1 VSHRRKPKPGRAVKR
16 ESWWSR
22 PASLQPL
29 PRGSL
34 SQRASDRVRRK
45 IQAGD
50 LRPGQRLE
58 SSQILA
64 AELGVSLPVLR
75 EALAALRAIGMVEIR
90 HGVGVFVARRARPAA
105 VLKAARRGA
114 TRKELN
120 ELRRG
125 LEKVIAETA
134 ATRAKA
140 ARLRELRFALG
151 ERVLAGRSGDPA
163 AFVDAD
169 LILHRRVAQASGNLL
184 GSSLHQM
191 ASIGLRGEL
200 RAEAHRL
207 ASDERLEK
215 LHAALVDAIER
226 GRRGSAGRVAAVI
239 ASIETEAHPP

>member
-1 VSHRRKPKPGRAVKR
+1 
-16 ESWWSR
+16 
-22 PASLQPL
+22 
-29 PRGSL
+29 
-34 SQRASDRVRRK
+34 
-45 IQAGD
+45 
-50 LRPGQRLE
+50 
-58 SSQILA
+58 
-64 AELGVSLPVLR
+64 
-75 EALAALRAIGMVEIR
+75 
-90 HGVGVFVARRARPAA
+90 
-105 VLKAARRGA
+105 
-114 TRKELN
+114 LN

-134 ATRAKA
+134 ATRATA

-151 ERVLAGRSGDPA
+151 ERVLAGRSGDPG

-169 LILHRRVAQASGNLL
+169 LLLHRRVAQASGNLL

-239 ASIETEAHPP
+239 ASIEMEAHPP